1 MADEIP
7 LTNTP
12 EQAQVLAETEARI
25 ALLPDGG
32 WMVQVQMCAKKGNR
46 KMPIAEA
53 GFHFVNL
60 ELGEQFIQQ
69 ARKSALQA
77 IKEQRVRNERMPK
90 ARRIILPRGTP
101 KGESRIVTP

>member
-12 EQAQVLAETEARI
+12 EQAQVLTETEARI
-25 ALLPDGG
+25 AILPEGG
-32 WMVQVQMCAKKGNR
+32 WMVQVQMFAKKGNR

-53 GFHFVNL
+53 GFHFINL
-60 ELGEQFIQQ
+60 EVGEQFIEQ

-77 IKEQRVRNERMPK
+77 IKEQRERAKAMPG

-101 KGESRIVTP
+101 KGESRIVKP